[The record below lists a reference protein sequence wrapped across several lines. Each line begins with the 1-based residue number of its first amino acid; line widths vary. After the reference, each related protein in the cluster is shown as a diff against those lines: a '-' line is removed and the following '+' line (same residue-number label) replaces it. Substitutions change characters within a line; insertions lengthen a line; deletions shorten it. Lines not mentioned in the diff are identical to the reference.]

1 MTGHETVIVSM
12 LTPKGVSLV
21 QALTFK
27 QPEGSYEADITSMEV
42 QQCPLPDVPDLITCC
57 SWTLCACANS
67 AVRRKVE
74 GSVQCSRQSFA
85 ARNAAQPV
93 D

>member
-27 QPEGSYEADITSMEV
+27 QAEGTYQADITSLEV
-42 QQCPLPDVPDLITCC
+42 QCLPPDVPHPIMGC
-57 SWTLCACANS
+57 S
-67 AVRRKVE
+67 
-74 GSVQCSRQSFA
+74 
-85 ARNAAQPV
+85 
-93 D
+93 